1 MAATRQR
8 GALRAGKAAD
18 NPETV
23 KWDPVFTKRISETV
37 GPLIKRWYR
46 AEVRNVRNIPPS
58 GGALVVSNHSGG
70 MLTPDVLIFAPAFYG
85 QFGFDRPLYTLA
97 HYGVFI
103 GPLEGWLRR
112 LGAIEASR
120 ENAAAALHSGAVVL
134 VFPGGDYDAYRPTF
148 TANTI
153 DFNGRTGYVRTAVE
167 AGVPIVP
174 TVSIGGQETQLFLSR
189 GNWLARKLGLTKA
202 RVDIL
207 PVSLGFPFGLSV
219 IFPPNLP
226 LPAKI
231 VTEVLEPIDVTA
243 RFGDDPDVEEVDAH
257 VRAVMEAALKRLAG
271 QRRLPILG

>member
-1 MAATRQR
+1 MATRQR
-8 GALRAGKAAD
+8 GALRAVNAAD
-18 NPETV
+18 NHETA
-23 KWDPVFTKRISETV
+23 KWDPALTEQIVNTV
-37 GPLIKRWYR
+37 GPLIRRWHR
-46 AEVRNVRNIPPS
+46 AEVRNVRNIPS
-58 GGALVVSNHSGG
+58 AGGALVVSNHSGG

-85 QFGFDRPLYTLA
+85 QFGYDRPLYTLA

-103 GPLEGWLRR
+103 GPLEGWVRR
-112 LGAIEASR
+112 LGAIEASP

-134 VFPGGDYDAYRPTF
+134 VFPGGDYDCYRPTF
-148 TANTI
+148 SANTI

-167 AGVPIVP
+167 AEVPIVP

-189 GNWLARKLGLTKA
+189 GNWLARKLGLKKA
-202 RVDIL
+202 RLDIL
-207 PVSLGFPFGLSV
+207 PLSFGFPFGLSV
-219 IFPPNLP
+219 VFPPNLP

>member
-1 MAATRQR
+1 MATRQR
-8 GALRAGKAAD
+8 GALRTVNAAD
-18 NPETV
+18 NRETV
-23 KWDPVFTKRISETV
+23 KWDPAFTKQIVNTV
-37 GPLIKRWYR
+37 GPLIRRWHR
-46 AEVRNVRNIPPS
+46 AEVRNLDNVPS
-58 GGALVVSNHSGG
+58 AGGALVVSNHSGG

-85 QFGFDRPLYTLA
+85 QFGYDRPLYTLA

-103 GPLEGWLRR
+103 GPLEGWVRR
-112 LGAIEASR
+112 LGAIEASP

-134 VFPGGDYDAYRPTF
+134 VFPGGDYDCYRPTF
-148 TANTI
+148 SANTI

-189 GNWLARKLGLTKA
+189 GNWLARKFGLTKA

-207 PVSLGFPFGLSV
+207 PVTFGFPFGLSV
-219 IFPPNLP
+219 VFPPNLP

-243 RFGDDPDVEEVDAH
+243 RFGDDPDVDEVDAH